1 MKFALVVGA
10 RPNFV
15 KAAPV
20 LGTLERRG
28 ADVVL
33 VHTGQHFDAAL
44 SDVFFQRFGLP
55 EPHYHLGV
63 GVGTRGE
70 QFGEIVRRLAQLLP
84 QIRVDEVIV
93 VGDVTSTAASA
104 VAADN
109 CDIPVSHV
117 EAGLRSFDLTMPEER
132 NRRIVDVLARL
143 HFVSEPS
150 GVANLL
156 REGHEPSR
164 IHLVGNVMIDTLF
177 RFRMEARAAT
187 PWLRYGVREQG
198 YAVAT
203 LHRPNNVDT
212 PKALEEA
219 LEIFELVAHRY
230 PVLFSVHP
238 RTTARLRKFG
248 LKVPSGVHLLSP
260 LDYLEFIGLVSG
272 ARVVLTDSGGA
283 QEETTVMAVPCLTM
297 RENTERPIT
306 VEKGS
311 SRLIGRSI
319 ERARCVLDEIDA
331 GTFDCGLGIP
341 LWDGKAGERIAEVLL
356 EAKTT

>member
-1 MKFALVVGA
+1 MKFALVVGT

-15 KAAPV
+15 KAAAV
-20 LGTLERRG
+20 LGALERRG
-28 ADVVL
+28 AGVVL

-44 SDVFFQRFGLP
+44 SDVFFQRFCLP
-55 EPHYHLGV
+55 EPNYHLGV
-63 GVGTRGE
+63 GAGTRGE
-70 QFGEIVRRLAQLLP
+70 QFGEIVRRLAHLLP
-84 QIRVDEVIV
+84 QIMADEVIV

-104 VAADN
+104 VAADS

-132 NRRIVDVLARL
+132 NRKIVDVLARR

-150 GVANLL
+150 GVTNLL
-156 REGHEPSR
+156 REGHDPSH
-164 IHLVGNVMIDTLF
+164 IHLVGNVMVDTLF
-177 RFRMEARAAT
+177 RFRDEAKAAT

-212 PKALEEA
+212 PEALEEA
-219 LEIFELVAHRY
+219 LRILELVAHRY

-238 RTTARLRKFG
+238 RTTIRLREFG
-248 LKVPSGVHLLSP
+248 LKIPRGVHLLSP
-260 LDYLEFIGLVSG
+260 LDYLEFIGLMSS
-272 ARVVLTDSGGA
+272 ARVVLTDSGGV
-283 QEETTVMAVPCLTM
+283 QEETTAMAVPCLTM

-311 SRLIGRSI
+311 SRLIGRSV
-319 ERARCVLDEIDA
+319 ERAAVFLDEIAA
-331 GTFDCGLGIP
+331 GAFDCGLGIP
-341 LWDGKAGERIAEVLL
+341 LWDGNASDRIAEVLL
-356 EAKTT
+356 QAKPA

>member
-20 LGTLERRG
+20 LGALDRRG

-63 GVGTRGE
+63 GAGTRGE

-132 NRRIVDVLARL
+132 NRKIVDVLAGR

-150 GVANLL
+150 GVTNLL
-156 REGHEPSR
+156 REGHDPSH

-177 RFRMEARAAT
+177 RFRIEAMVAT
-187 PWLRYGVREQG
+187 PWLRYEVCERG

-212 PKALEEA
+212 PEALEEA
-219 LEIFELVAHRY
+219 LRVLELVAHRY

-248 LKVPSGVHLLSP
+248 LKVPPGVQLFGP

-283 QEETTVMAVPCLTM
+283 QEETTAMAVPCLTM

-306 VEKGS
+306 IEKGS
-311 SRLIGRSI
+311 SRLIGRSV

-331 GTFDCGLGIP
+331 GAFDCGLGIP
-341 LWDGKAGERIAEVLL
+341 LWDGKASERIADVLL
-356 EAKTT
+356 EG